1 MRKFFSLEWSRIS
14 QYYKNNRFIFILF
27 LVSSIIC
34 TTSFAYLYGNYIS
47 SIRLRN
53 DESRM
58 YRRYSVYFDNVS
70 GEGNAAEA
78 EFSYDD
84 IVSRLSGLDF
94 PLEDGLVIC
103 TVTDNFVYDLAACFT
118 GQPALLPVSGRCKF
132 TEEELEKGEKVI
144 IIPHVFARQPDGLD
158 KENDTWTL
166 GGETFRII
174 GRHAGEEIYIPPETF
189 KKLNHAIYCID
200 LYAKQKAQNTAEDA
214 GRQQNL
220 QALFPRQEVASSFV
234 NVEMWQQ
241 YFPIELAMICLV
253 YGLSMFSY
261 MFLMKYMMETSIRE
275 NVIYGFVG
283 ASKNKMTALLLIDNI
298 CFSVVTVSAGLLLHL
313 GLKEAFFDK
322 VSVSENIYYTA
333 ADYGLLFVLG
343 VGISLL
349 TLLPFLLGF
358 RRHSLLA
365 MKGYYSYT

>member
-1 MRKFFSLEWSRIS
+1 M
-14 QYYKNNRFIFILF
+14 
-27 LVSSIIC
+27 
-34 TTSFAYLYGNYIS
+34 
-47 SIRLRN
+47 
-53 DESRM
+53 
-58 YRRYSVYFDNVS
+58 
-70 GEGNAAEA
+70 
-78 EFSYDD
+78 
-84 IVSRLSGLDF
+84 
-94 PLEDGLVIC
+94 
-103 TVTDNFVYDLAACFT
+103 
-118 GQPALLPVSGRCKF
+118 
-132 TEEELEKGEKVI
+132 
-144 IIPHVFARQPDGLD
+144 H
-158 KENDTWTL
+158 
-166 GGETFRII
+166 
-174 GRHAGEEIYIPPETF
+174 
-189 KKLNHAIYCID
+189 
-200 LYAKQKAQNTAEDA
+200 
-214 GRQQNL
+214 
-220 QALFPRQEVASSFV
+220 ALFPRQEVASSFV